1 MTKAFLFDMDG
12 TIFDT
17 EKVYKKCWHEVSQ
30 VMGYEI
36 PDELID
42 MMRGSSQ
49 PTGKRIWDEYF
60 SGAHDYWE
68 ARRIRQQIVDRE
80 LHENGV
86 PVKPGARELTARLR
100 ELGIK
105 NALATSTFRPVTDF
119 YLSDSGM
126 TDAFDVIITGD
137 MIENGK
143 PEPDIFIRA
152 AEELGLEPSDC
163 VVCED
168 SLNGIVAGR
177 RSGARVF
184 YIPDLNVISE
194 EQLSEYTDRT
204 FDSLLDVLSELE
216 NGMHE

>member
-1 MTKAFLFDMDG
+1 
-12 TIFDT
+12 
-17 EKVYKKCWHEVSQ
+17 
-30 VMGYEI
+30 
-36 PDELID
+36 
-42 MMRGSSQ
+42 
-49 PTGKRIWDEYF
+49 
-60 SGAHDYWE
+60 
-68 ARRIRQQIVDRE
+68 
-80 LHENGV
+80 
-86 PVKPGARELTARLR
+86 
-100 ELGIK
+100 
-105 NALATSTFRPVTDF
+105 
-119 YLSDSGM
+119 M

-216 NGMHE
+216 EGKL